1 MRTLESMRQGSLW
14 MRLFPALWMRWAI
27 SIIVGVAAIVALVAF
42 VDRNNNNSEARGSTQ
57 ALERENQQAQALV
70 GADQA
75 PRTFVLKA
83 GRPLRQA
90 FVAAV
95 RSDIDHRIKTGN
107 VQGRVQRIDCRHT
120 GTQAGRIAY
129 RCVVQVQDVKYPF
142 VGVYASASKRIT
154 YCKRDLPPIP
164 SESIPV
170 SARCT
175 L

>member
-1 MRTLESMRQGSLW
+1 

-27 SIIVGVAAIVALVAF
+27 SIIVGVALIVGLVAF
-42 VDRNNNNSEARGSTQ
+42 VEHNNNNSEAKGSTK
-57 ALERENQQAQALV
+57 ALERENEEAQALV

-75 PRTFVLKA
+75 PHTFIVKA
-83 GRPLRQA
+83 GQPLRQA

-95 RSDIDHRIKTGN
+95 RSDMDHRIKTGN
-107 VQGRVQRIDCRHT
+107 VQGRLQRIACRHT
-120 GTQAGRIAY
+120 GTQAGRVAY

-142 VGVYASASKRIT
+142 VGVYTRASKRLV

>member
-1 MRTLESMRQGSLW
+1 MRRGSLW

-27 SIIVGVAAIVALVAF
+27 SIIVGVAAVVALVAF
-42 VDRNNNNSEARGSTQ
+42 VDHNNNNSEAKGSTK
-57 ALERENQQAQALV
+57 ALERENQEARAIV
-70 GADQA
+70 GVDQA
-75 PRTFVLKA
+75 PRTFVVKA
-83 GRPLRQA
+83 GQPLPQA
-90 FVAAV
+90 FTAAV
-95 RSDIDHRIKTGN
+95 RSDVEHRIKTGN
-107 VQGRVQRIDCRHT
+107 ISGRLQRIDCRHT

-129 RCVVQVQDVKYPF
+129 RCVAQIQHVQYPF
-142 VGVYASASKRIT
+142 VGVYTRASRQIV

>member
-1 MRTLESMRQGSLW
+1 MRQGSLW

-27 SIIVGVAAIVALVAF
+27 SIIVGVAAIVALVVF
-42 VDRNNNNSEARGSTQ
+42 VEHNNNNSEAKGSTK
-57 ALERENQQAQALV
+57 ALEREAQEARVIV
-70 GADQA
+70 GADQR
-75 PRTFVLKA
+75 PHTVVVKA
-83 GRPLRQA
+83 GQPLGQA

-95 RSDIDHRIKTGN
+95 RSDMDHRIKTGN
-107 VQGRVQRIDCRHT
+107 IEGRLQRVQCNPS
-120 GTQAGRIAY
+120 GAQAGRVAY
-129 RCVVQVQDVKYPF
+129 RCVASVDDVKYPF
-142 VGVYASASKRIT
+142 VGVYTKASKRIT